1 MHAQPGVYALL
12 VGSGT
17 STGVGMPTGWGVM
30 KDLVSKAAA
39 AEGSALSEPPTD
51 DEVEAWWGKHGDGET
66 LGYSNLLEN
75 LGPTPAGRSALLNQ
89 YFEPTE
95 DERAEGLKVPGKAHH
110 AIAALVRRGDIRV
123 IVTTNFDG
131 LIEQALEAAS
141 VPHQVIAGDSD
152 VEARMPLAHAGCTV
166 VKIHGDYRSL
176 VQKNTVEELS
186 DYSPAM
192 QELLQEVFENYGLVI
207 NGWSADWDHALV
219 RAIKGRRSR
228 RYPMHWSTLHPL
240 GAAAGNLAEQQG
252 SGIVRGVTAD
262 QFFPDLLHRLEALDS
277 LAAPPLTEEMAISRL
292 KKLLPH
298 RESYVEIRDLLEDE
312 IDKIAE
318 AVRVRGQTFPDG
330 VTTNAEFAAAYED
343 SCLQLCRVSRILVR
357 LVSTGVMLD
366 RDRVHTELWVWALQR
381 LLKARTEVSGL
392 HQEAWIGLAHY
403 PALLVLRAIALMA
416 VTHGREDVFIR
427 AASEPTW
434 KGQFSDSQVP
444 AFLALQDHV
453 VVSHDLAKAMPRWN
467 STSWIFPISELIAA
481 DTASLVADLIGDPA
495 EFKAASAKA
504 EYRMALAH
512 QFLYDG
518 RSRPSPGRYIGDYN
532 WADRKLIWE
541 TDFRNSRDRQA
552 WGWEPAQEG
561 ERDPFEEK
569 LVVLAEALA
578 EYDRW
583 R

>member
-17 STGVGMPTGWGVM
+17 STGVGMPTGWGVI

-39 AEGSALSEPPTD
+39 AEGSALREAPTD
-51 DEVEAWWGKHGDGET
+51 EEVETWWDQYGDGQE

-75 LGPTPAGRSALLNQ
+75 LGPTPAGRSALLNR

-95 DERAEGLKVPGKAHH
+95 DERAEGVKVPGRAHQ
-110 AIAALVRRGDIRV
+110 AIAALVRRGFIRV

-141 VPHQVIAGDSD
+141 VPHQVIAGDNE

-186 DYSPAM
+186 DYTPAM

-252 SGIVRGVTAD
+252 AGIVSGVIAD

-277 LAAPPLTEEMAISRL
+277 LSAPPLTEEMAISRL
-292 KKLLPH
+292 KKLLPY
-298 RESYVEIRDLLEDE
+298 RESYIEIRDLLEDE
-312 IDKIAE
+312 IDKITE
-318 AVRVRGQTFPDG
+318 EVRLRGQVFPDG
-330 VTTNAEFAAAYED
+330 VATNAEFAAALED

-357 LVSTGVMLD
+357 LVATGVMLD

-381 LLKARTEVSGL
+381 LLKARAEVSGV
-392 HQEAWIGLAHY
+392 HQEAWIRLAHY
-403 PALLVLRAIALMA
+403 PALLVLRATALIA

-427 AASEPTW
+427 AASEPKW
-434 KGQFSDSQVP
+434 RGQFTNSEDP
-444 AFLALQDHV
+444 AFLALQDHAV
-453 VVSHDLAKAMPRWN
+453 VDHELAKAMPRWN
-467 STSWIFPISELIAA
+467 GTSWMYPISELIAT

-495 EFKAASAKA
+495 EFKAASARA

-512 QFLYDG
+512 QFLYEAT
-518 RSRPSPGRYIGDYN
+518 SRPSPGRYIGEWN
-532 WADRKLIWE
+532 WPQGKLIWE
-541 TDFRNSRDRQA
+541 TDFRNFGDLQA
-552 WGWEPAQEG
+552 WGWEPVKEG
-561 ERDPFEEK
+561 EPDPFEEK
-569 LVVLAEALA
+569 LRMLSEALA
-578 EYDRW
+578 KYDRW
-583 R
+583 G